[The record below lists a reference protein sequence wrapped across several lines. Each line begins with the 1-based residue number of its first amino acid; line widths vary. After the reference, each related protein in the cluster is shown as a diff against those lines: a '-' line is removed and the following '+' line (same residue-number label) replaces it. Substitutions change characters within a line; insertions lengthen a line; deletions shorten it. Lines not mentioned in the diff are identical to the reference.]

1 MNVETFIRNAT
12 RGLSRRKRAEA
23 QAELRSHLHERTNQ
37 LILLGKPLPSAQAQ
51 AMQELGAPSEIARGL
66 RRTENVH
73 PLLSAAVLT
82 ALAGVLVG
90 FPAVD
95 AWLAWRN
102 DSNDGR
108 RHSSTEAELR
118 AEGMV
123 SLPEAAR
130 RLRESGVSLKFFGP
144 WAKLEA
150 AGLPTVK
157 LDMSCQQP
165 VYADPG
171 MNRPLPEVRPSHLY
185 VSPETLTGCLASAGW
200 PLEVRPDSVL
210 LQGKTL
216 PYPPQKLP
224 LDSKLS
230 FEQWNN
236 VLQGLLYRHQ
246 LNKIIGTSFSLAPFS
261 SGKPAIYRVAA
272 PPQTPVMLLV
282 RASKSKAFPDTFT
295 AFRWVTSN
303 QTVELPTELMRNGLK
318 RDSIQPILLTDDLT
332 KWRSAPDSVNSAIL
346 VPLSTNTADPIQL
359 KPLKL
364 TPAE

>member
-200 PLEVRPDSVL
+200 PLEVTPDSVL
-210 LQGKTL
+210 FRGKTL
-216 PYPPQKLP
+216 PYLPQTLPPESKISLKAWYDLSQGWLYGQQVEKL
-224 LDSKLS
+224 LDPSS
-230 FEQWNN
+230 
-236 VLQGLLYRHQ
+236 
-246 LNKIIGTSFSLAPFS
+246 SLGPFS
-261 SGKPAIYRVAA
+261 SGKPMTYQVAA
-272 PPQTPVMLLV
+272 PANTPVMLLV
-282 RASKSKAFPDTFT
+282 RASKSAAYPSAFT
-295 AFRWVTSN
+295 AFRWVGPD

-332 KWRSAPDSVNSAIL
+332 KWRSAPDFVNSAIL
-346 VPLSTNTADPIQL
+346 VALSTSTADPIQL